1 MTQQTNPLVPPHSV
15 GPEYELHEITNDLDI
30 QLKRPGYLQADYHF
44 HIPRQP
50 GDENFALHRGSNK
63 LDPIL
68 ATIKYHGY
76 FAGELTDGAASP
88 TSPWTEWEQ
97 SLTQARTTFTVP
109 TGPLPDP
116 NATKYRWKKTPRS
129 KRTGLIKISPYATWE
144 LHEVTPSTIEAAG
157 LGRTTRPMNIN
168 VAGPTLA
175 TLTFEPD
182 TSSGAG
188 KLKDKL
194 LRRGK
199 NGEDEDAR
207 QESKGL
213 LTFQKQLEPRLQD
226 VAIALLLALCHRDRQ
241 LGNKEELGPCI
252 ELKPPKNAKMYA
264 GAAAGGLAFGG
275 YGAASMM
282 GFGVGM
288 GGFAGGVGGDCGGG
302 GGGGGGC

>member
-1 MTQQTNPLVPPHSV
+1 
-15 GPEYELHEITNDLDI
+15 
-30 QLKRPGYLQADYHF
+30 
-44 HIPRQP
+44 
-50 GDENFALHRGSNK
+50 
-63 LDPIL
+63 
-68 ATIKYHGY
+68 
-76 FAGELTDGAASP
+76 
-88 TSPWTEWEQ
+88 
-97 SLTQARTTFTVP
+97 
-109 TGPLPDP
+109 
-116 NATKYRWKKTPRS
+116 
-129 KRTGLIKISPYATWE
+129 
-144 LHEVTPSTIEAAG
+144 
-157 LGRTTRPMNIN
+157 MNIN